1 MCSSRS
7 WRKTPAKMPVTTKSS
22 HKKLMFPFLCQAVLL
37 CFLSAA
43 FTLAVAV
50 GYGLLTSFGK
60 WLAVGIAAFE
70 PSLYAWEAAVFLSIA
85 VALFNTTGDSVE
97 LDCDQGRQ
105 GHSVVTY
112 GLALATTGLF
122 ALALERMSHGTWL
135 QPYFRAWGGAAVVG
149 AFLAAFLV
157 ALRWHRNSLLFQ
169 SAQ

>member
-1 MCSSRS
+1 MN
-7 WRKTPAKMPVTTKSS
+7 TNSS
-22 HKKLMFPFLCQAVLL
+22 HKELMFPFLCQSVLL
-37 CFLSAA
+37 CFLAAA
-43 FTLAVAV
+43 FTLAAAV

-70 PSLYAWEAAVFLSIA
+70 PSLYAWEAAVFLGIA
-85 VALFNTTGDSVE
+85 LALFNTMGDSVE

-135 QPYFRAWGGAAVVG
+135 QPYFRTWGGAAVVG
-149 AFLAAFLV
+149 AFLATILV
-157 ALRWHRNSLLFQ
+157 ALRWHRKSLVFQ
-169 SAQ
+169 PTQ